1 MSSSVDSVLLNTN
14 MTTILIENISK
25 SFENTVTSKESSKGE
40 TKNSVFDFGKAL
52 FYTLCTGKTDELKL
66 CFRNKETLKKMTAQ
80 AKLHSKSKLFQS
92 FIPKSLLDF
101 GSQSSN
107 NETIEASSKFQ
118 KTHGNTSLQQN
129 GIFSHKIKDT
139 MWQKSTRCLQGTQAL
154 REVYL
159 EIPKGAITALVG
171 GSGSGKSTLLRIIAG
186 LDKPDIGSI
195 WLNGKNSNCI
205 SVQERGIGF
214 VSQSYALF
222 PHMTVLENIAF
233 GLRVKKELPFQIEAK
248 CQYLL
253 KLIQL
258 SNLSSYYPNQLS
270 GGQKQRVALARA
282 LAPDPKFLLLDE
294 PFAALDMRM
303 RKELR
308 EWIYTL
314 QKQSSVTIVLV
325 THDYKEALEI
335 ATNIVML
342 KNGHVE
348 QLGDPVDFYDS
359 FLKEKVL

>member
-1 MSSSVDSVLLNTN
+1 

-25 SFENTVTSKESSKGE
+25 NWREV
-40 TKNSVFDFGKAL
+40 
-52 FYTLCTGKTDELKL
+52 
-66 CFRNKETLKKMTAQ
+66 
-80 AKLHSKSKLFQS
+80 
-92 FIPKSLLDF
+92 
-101 GSQSSN
+101 
-107 NETIEASSKFQ
+107 
-118 KTHGNTSLQQN
+118 
-129 GIFSHKIKDT
+129 
-139 MWQKSTRCLQGTQAL
+139 QAL
-154 REVYL
+154 RQIYL

-171 GSGSGKSTLLRIIAG
+171 SSGSGKSTLLRIIAG
-186 LDKPDIGSI
+186 LEKPDQGSI
-195 WLNGKNSNCI
+195 WLNGRNTVSM

-214 VSQSYALF
+214 VSQGYALF
-222 PHMTVLENIAF
+222 PQMTVYDNIAF
-233 GLRVKKELPFQIEAK
+233 GLRVKKESLSQIESR

-258 SNLSSYYPNQLS
+258 GNLASYYPGQLS

-308 EWIYTL
+308 DWIYTL
-314 QKQSSVTIVLV
+314 QKQSRVTIVLV

-342 KNGHVE
+342 KNGRVE
-348 QLGDPVDFYDS
+348 QLGQPVDFYDS
-359 FLKEKVL
+359 FLQEKLL

>member
-1 MSSSVDSVLLNTN
+1 

-25 SFENTVTSKESSKGE
+25 
-40 TKNSVFDFGKAL
+40 DF
-52 FYTLCTGKTDELKL
+52 KT
-66 CFRNKETLKKMTAQ
+66 
-80 AKLHSKSKLFQS
+80 
-92 FIPKSLLDF
+92 
-101 GSQSSN
+101 
-107 NETIEASSKFQ
+107 
-118 KTHGNTSLQQN
+118 
-129 GIFSHKIKDT
+129 
-139 MWQKSTRCLQGTQAL
+139 TQAL
-154 REVYL
+154 REIYL

-186 LDKPDIGSI
+186 LDRPDQGSI
-195 WLNGKNSNCI
+195 WLNGKNSVSM

-214 VSQSYALF
+214 VSQAYALF
-222 PHMTVLENIAF
+222 PHMTVYDNIAF
-233 GLRVKKELPFQIEAK
+233 GLRVKKESLSQIESR

-258 SNLSSYYPNQLS
+258 GNLASYYPGQLS

-308 EWIYTL
+308 DWIYTL

-342 KNGHVE
+342 KNGRVE
-348 QLGDPVDFYDS
+348 QLGHPVDFYDY
-359 FLKEKVL
+359 FLQEKLL

>member
-1 MSSSVDSVLLNTN
+1 

-25 SFENTVTSKESSKGE
+25 
-40 TKNSVFDFGKAL
+40 DF
-52 FYTLCTGKTDELKL
+52 
-66 CFRNKETLKKMTAQ
+66 KK
-80 AKLHSKSKLFQS
+80 
-92 FIPKSLLDF
+92 
-101 GSQSSN
+101 
-107 NETIEASSKFQ
+107 
-118 KTHGNTSLQQN
+118 
-129 GIFSHKIKDT
+129 
-139 MWQKSTRCLQGTQAL
+139 TQAL
-154 REVYL
+154 RQIYL
-159 EIPKGAITALVG
+159 EVPKGAITALVG

-186 LDKPDIGSI
+186 LDKPDQGSV
-195 WLNGKNSNCI
+195 WLNGKNSVSM

-214 VSQSYALF
+214 VSQAYALF
-222 PHMTVLENIAF
+222 PHMTVYDNIAF
-233 GLRVKKELPFQIEAK
+233 GLRVKKQVLSQIEER

-258 SNLSSYYPNQLS
+258 GNLASYYPGQLS

-282 LAPDPKFLLLDE
+282 LAPDPQFLLLDE

-308 EWIYTL
+308 DWIYTL

-342 KNGHVE
+342 KNGRVE
-348 QLGDPVDFYDS
+348 QLGDPADFYDY
-359 FLKEKVL
+359 FLKNKLL